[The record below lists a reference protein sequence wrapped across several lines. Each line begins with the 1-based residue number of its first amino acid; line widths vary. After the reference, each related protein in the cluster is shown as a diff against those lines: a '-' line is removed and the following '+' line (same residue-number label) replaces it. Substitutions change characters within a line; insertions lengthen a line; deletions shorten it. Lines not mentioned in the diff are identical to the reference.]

1 MEFSSNLTKR
11 LIGFFRTTKK
21 RRKILTELEKRAQVN
36 DLEKRIEKLEEK
48 KEKTWNWEQIEKAL
62 NAAPN
67 GDLII
72 VVKDELE
79 KLK

>member
-1 MEFSSNLTKR
+1 
-11 LIGFFRTTKK
+11 
-21 RRKILTELEKRAQVN
+21 LTELEKRAQVN